1 LALTFLG
8 KCPFLATRAL
18 ASPNVSYTFSLSFRR
33 ERKKCPTDAQVRRI
47 SWDFVGSASLG
58 QIVASS
64 TLFPSWPPNFT
75 FQAGRRKAPFVLA
88 GAIPMARE
96 EPFPLPNK
104 SAFSY
109 VSQAWP

>member
-8 KCPFLATRAL
+8 KCPFLATWAL

-64 TLFPSWPPNFT
+64 TLFPKLATKLHFPSRAPQGAFC
-75 FQAGRRKAPFVLA
+75 FGRCCSCGSEESSPILA
-88 GAIPMARE
+88 NQ
-96 EPFPLPNK
+96 L
-104 SAFSY
+104 FSY